1 MDEEMSETDA
11 LLELRRRLV
20 QESARLQR
28 QIATVQRTLTR
39 LNNGGRLMA
48 SEMFDGFEHEQYKDE
63 VEQRWGKE
71 AYAQSDAWWTS
82 LTAAEKSECRQ
93 RAAAL
98 NHDWQAAAEARVP
111 PDSTAAQ
118 DLAARHV
125 EWLRTLPTT
134 MQPDEFRQYVL
145 GLGEMYVNDPR
156 FATNY
161 GGVEGAM
168 LVRDALA
175 IYAAIHLPSN

>member
-63 VEQRWGKE
+63 VEQRWGK
-71 AYAQSDAWWTS
+71 
-82 LTAAEKSECRQ
+82 
-93 RAAAL
+93 
-98 NHDWQAAAEARVP
+98 
-111 PDSTAAQ
+111 
-118 DLAARHV
+118 
-125 EWLRTLPTT
+125 
-134 MQPDEFRQYVL
+134 
-145 GLGEMYVNDPR
+145 
-156 FATNY
+156 
-161 GGVEGAM
+161 
-168 LVRDALA
+168 
-175 IYAAIHLPSN
+175 